1 MGDYLMYFTTGAA
14 LLLVGLVMFISA
26 HPLKKHKKYDGAIRI
41 NTSDPERDTYTLELD
56 ISFGE
61 LETRDQVIFEIIH
74 E

>member
-1 MGDYLMYFTTGAA
+1 MGDYLMYFITGAA
-14 LLLVGLVMFISA
+14 LLLVGLVMFISVN
-26 HPLKKHKKYDGAIRI
+26 PLKKHKKYDGAIRV
-41 NTSDPERDTYTLELD
+41 NTSDPERDTYTLELN

>member
-1 MGDYLMYFTTGAA
+1 MGDYLMYFITGAA
-14 LLLVGLVMFISA
+14 LLFAGLVMFISTY
-26 HPLKKHKKYDGAIRI
+26 PLAKTKRYDGAIRV
-41 NTSDPERDTYTLELD
+41 NTSDPEKDTYTLEMN

>member
-1 MGDYLMYFTTGAA
+1 MGDYLMYFVTGAA
-14 LLLVGLVMFISA
+14 LILAGLVMFIST
-26 HPLKKHKKYDGAIRI
+26 HPLMKAKRYDGAIRI
-41 NTSDPERDTYTLELD
+41 NTSNPERDTYTLELD

>member
-1 MGDYLMYFTTGAA
+1 MGDYLIFIV
-14 LLLVGLVMFISA
+14 VGCMLILIGLSVIFSKRR
-26 HPLKKHKKYDGAIRI
+26 PKKYDGAIRV
-41 NTSDPERDTYTLELD
+41 NNSDPEKDTYTLELD

>member
-1 MGDYLMYFTTGAA
+1 MGDYLILAIAGCMLILA
-14 LLLVGLVMFISA
+14 GLSLIFSVRKT
-26 HPLKKHKKYDGAIRI
+26 KKHKKYDGAIRI

-61 LETRDQVIFEIIH
+61 LESRDQVIFEIIH

>member
-1 MGDYLMYFTTGAA
+1 MGDNLILMLSGCVLIIAG
-14 LLLVGLVMFISA
+14 LLIIFSSRVSRK
-26 HPLKKHKKYDGAIRI
+26 LKNYDGAIRV
-41 NTSDPERDTYTLELD
+41 NTSNPERDTYTLELN

>member
-1 MGDYLMYFTTGAA
+1 MGDYLMYFITGAA
-14 LLLVGLVMFISA
+14 LVFAGLVMFISK
-26 HPLKKHKKYDGAIRI
+26 HPSAKARQYDGAIRV
-41 NTSDPERDTYTLELD
+41 NTSDPERDTYTLELN

>member
-1 MGDYLMYFTTGAA
+1 MGDYLIFIMVGCILILTG
-14 LLLVGLVMFISA
+14 LSVIFSKRQ
-26 HPLKKHKKYDGAIRI
+26 PKKYDGAIRV
-41 NTSDPERDTYTLELD
+41 NNSDPEKDTYTLELN

>member
-1 MGDYLMYFTTGAA
+1 MGDYLILIIVACTLILA
-14 LLLVGLVMFISA
+14 GLSIIFSVRS
-26 HPLKKHKKYDGAIRI
+26 PKKDKKYDGAIRI
-41 NTSDPERDTYTLELD
+41 NTSDPERDTYTLELN

>member
-1 MGDYLMYFTTGAA
+1 MGDNLTLIIFGCV
-14 LLLVGLVMFISA
+14 LIISILLVIFSSRRI
-26 HPLKKHKKYDGAIRI
+26 KRKNYDGAIRV
-41 NTSDPERDTYTLELD
+41 NTSDPERDTYTLELN

>member
-1 MGDYLMYFTTGAA
+1 MGDNLILIVAGCVLIIAGLMIIF
-14 LLLVGLVMFISA
+14 SS
-26 HPLKKHKKYDGAIRI
+26 HPLKRKNYDGAIRV
-41 NTSDPERDTYTLELD
+41 NTSDPERDTYTLELN

>member
-1 MGDYLMYFTTGAA
+1 MGDYLILAIAGCILILA
-14 LLLVGLVMFISA
+14 GLSLIFSVRQT
-26 HPLKKHKKYDGAIRI
+26 KKHKKYDGAIRI